1 MQPMN
6 ENPSPN
12 DPVPPSAPPASNAA
26 EPAAPA
32 SVAETVAEN
41 RSGTRTN
48 RTVIY
53 VVLIALA
60 VGLGGLW
67 WTMQNEIGSLRQDV
81 SRRLQTGE
89 SQAGETRAI
98 AQTMQEQ
105 LKEIQTKLTVLETKH
120 LEAQGQWAALEQ
132 LYQDLSK
139 TRDDW
144 VLAEIEQILSTASQQ
159 LQLAGN
165 VRGAI
170 IALQNAD
177 ARLAQ
182 YDNAQFVMIRRA
194 IAQDLEALQA
204 LPSVDLA
211 GIALRLDSVIGRIDN
226 MPLLADE
233 RPPVPQSEPKNQFFA
248 DRPPEVEGD
257 SVQGDGLNA
266 WLARLEQ
273 AWHSLTHELWTEV
286 RQIVQVRKVGTPDA
300 LLVSPSEAYFARE
313 NLKLRLLN
321 ARLALLARNEAA
333 FRNDLAAAQEVIV
346 KYFDTRAKQ
355 TQAVLELLKQI
366 QASTLLIEMPTL
378 SDSLNAIRSHKT
390 SQ

>member
-1 MQPMN
+1 MN
-6 ENPSPN
+6 ENPPSQ
-12 DPVPPSAPPASNAA
+12 DPVPPAAPPASNAA

-41 RSGTRTN
+41 RSDTRTN

-53 VVLIALA
+53 VILLALA
-60 VGLGGLW
+60 AGLGALW
-67 WTMQNEIGSLRQDV
+67 WTMQNEIGDLRQDV

-89 SQAGETRAI
+89 SQVSETRAL
-98 AQTMQEQ
+98 AQSMQEQ
-105 LKEIQTKLTVLETKH
+105 LKEMQTTLNVLETKQ

-132 LYQDLSK
+132 LYQDLSQ
-139 TRDDW
+139 TRDDL

-194 IAQDLEALQA
+194 IAQDLETLQA
-204 LPSVDLA
+204 LPAVDLT
-211 GIALRLDSVIGRIDN
+211 GIVLRLDSVIGRIDS

-233 RPPVPQSEPKNQFFA
+233 KPAVSQSEPKNQRFA
-248 DRPPEVEGD
+248 DRPPETEGE

-286 RQIVQVRKVGTPDA
+286 QQIVQVRKVGTPDA

-333 FRNDLAAAQEVIV
+333 FRSDLAAAQEVIV

-355 TQAVLELLKQI
+355 TQAVLEMLKQI
-366 QASTLLIEMPTL
+366 QSSTLLIEMPTL
-378 SDSLNAIRSHKT
+378 ANSLNAIRSHKT

>member
-1 MQPMN
+1 MN

-12 DPVPPSAPPASNAA
+12 DPVPPSTPDASNAE

-32 SVAETVAEN
+32 SVAATAAEN
-41 RSGTRTN
+41 RSDTRTN
-48 RTVIY
+48 RTAIY
-53 VVLIALA
+53 VILLALA
-60 VGLGGLW
+60 VGLGALW
-67 WTMQNEIGSLRQDV
+67 WTMQNEIGNLRQDV

-89 SQAGETRAI
+89 SQVGETRAL
-98 AQTMQEQ
+98 AQSMQEQ
-105 LKEIQTKLTVLETKH
+105 LKEIQTKLNVLETKH

-204 LPSVDLA
+204 LPAVDLT

-226 MPLLADE
+226 LPLLADE
-233 RPPVPQSEPKNQFFA
+233 KAPVPPSEPKNQRFA
-248 DRPPEVEGD
+248 GPPPQEGD
-257 SVQGDGLNA
+257 SAQGEGINA
-266 WLARLEQ
+266 WLARAEQ
-273 AWHSLTHELWTEV
+273 AWHSLTHELWMEV
-286 RQIVQVRKVGTPDA
+286 RQIVQVRKVDTPDA
-300 LLVSPSEAYFARE
+300 LLVSPTEAYFARE

-333 FRNDLAAAQEVIV
+333 FRSDLAAAQEVIV

-355 TQAVLELLKQI
+355 TQTVLELLKQI
-366 QASTLLIEMPTL
+366 QANNLLIEMPTL
-378 SDSLNAIRSHKT
+378 ANSLNAIRSHKT

>member
-1 MQPMN
+1 MN
-6 ENPSPN
+6 ENPPSQ
-12 DPVPPSAPPASNAA
+12 DPVPPAAPPASNAA

-41 RSGTRTN
+41 RSDTRTN
-48 RTVIY
+48 RTAIY
-53 VVLIALA
+53 VILLALA
-60 VGLGGLW
+60 VGLGALW
-67 WTMQNEIGSLRQDV
+67 WTMQNEIGDLRQDV

-89 SQAGETRAI
+89 SQVSETRAL
-98 AQTMQEQ
+98 AQSMQEQ
-105 LKEIQTKLTVLETKH
+105 LKEMQTTLNVLETKH

-132 LYQDLSK
+132 LYQDLSQ
-139 TRDDW
+139 TRDDL

-170 IALQNAD
+170 IALQTAD

-194 IAQDLEALQA
+194 IAQDLETLQA
-204 LPSVDLA
+204 LPAVDLT
-211 GIALRLDSVIGRIDN
+211 GIVLRLDSVIGRIDS

-233 RPPVPQSEPKNQFFA
+233 KAPVPPSEPKNQRFEA
-248 DRPPEVEGD
+248 SSPQAEGD
-257 SVQGDGLNA
+257 NVQGEGLNA

-333 FRNDLAAAQEVIV
+333 FRSDLAAAQEVIV

-355 TQAVLELLKQI
+355 TQAVLEMLKQI
-366 QASTLLIEMPTL
+366 QSSSLLIEMPTL
-378 SDSLNAIRSHKT
+378 TNSLNAIRSHKT

>member
-1 MQPMN
+1 MN
-6 ENPSPN
+6 ENPPSQ
-12 DPVPPSAPPASNAA
+12 DPVPPAAPPASNAA

-41 RSGTRTN
+41 RSDTRTN
-48 RTVIY
+48 RTAIY
-53 VVLIALA
+53 VILLALA
-60 VGLGGLW
+60 VGLGALW
-67 WTMQNEIGSLRQDV
+67 WTMQNEIGDLRQDV

-89 SQAGETRAI
+89 SQVSETRAL
-98 AQTMQEQ
+98 AQSMQEQ
-105 LKEIQTKLTVLETKH
+105 LKEMQTTLNVLETKH

-132 LYQDLSK
+132 LYQDLSQ
-139 TRDDW
+139 TRDDL

-170 IALQNAD
+170 IALQTAD

-194 IAQDLEALQA
+194 IAQDLETLQA
-204 LPSVDLA
+204 LPAVDLT
-211 GIALRLDSVIGRIDN
+211 GIVLRLDSVIGRIDS

-233 RPPVPQSEPKNQFFA
+233 KAPVPPSEPKNQRFEA
-248 DRPPEVEGD
+248 RSPQAEGD
-257 SVQGDGLNA
+257 NVQGEGLNA

-333 FRNDLAAAQEVIV
+333 FRSDLAAAQEVIV

-355 TQAVLELLKQI
+355 TQAVLEMLKQI
-366 QASTLLIEMPTL
+366 QSSSLLIEMPTL
-378 SDSLNAIRSHKT
+378 TNSLNAIRSHKT